1 MLKPLQDKILVELE
15 ESLNTNIPGFL
26 LKPTPDKWQGRDGS
40 ILGEMRGKVV
50 AVGPGRRLELT
61 GEFLPMC
68 VQPGDVV
75 RLSELEYHTEK
86 ENGKT
91 YVLASEAD
99 VLWVEEAEAA

>member
-1 MLKPLQDKILVELE
+1 
-15 ESLNTNIPGFL
+15 
-26 LKPTPDKWQGRDGS
+26 
-40 ILGEMRGKVV
+40 
-50 AVGPGRRLELT
+50 LT